1 MMILMVMMMMTV
13 GYGADVDGVS
23 NDDADDDDD
32 CADDD
37 VGAND
42 EDRDI
47 VGSRYPRGFPT
58 SAWTLDFRVVLLMS
72 SRRRSSFL
80 PTLDV

>member
-1 MMILMVMMMMTV
+1 MILTVMMMMTV
-13 GYGADVDGVS
+13 GYGADVDGVC
-23 NDDADDDDD
+23 NDDADDND
-32 CADDD
+32 CAGDD

-47 VGSRYPRGFPT
+47 VGSRYPRGFHT
-58 SAWTLDFRVVLLMS
+58 SAWTLDFRGVLLTS

>member
-1 MMILMVMMMMTV
+1 MILMVMMMMTV
-13 GYGADVDGVS
+13 SYGADVDGVS
-23 NDDADDDDD
+23 NDDADD

-47 VGSRYPRGFPT
+47 VGSRYPRGFHT
-58 SAWTLDFRVVLLMS
+58 SAWTLDFRGVLLMS

>member
-1 MMILMVMMMMTV
+1 MMIFMVMMMMTV

-23 NDDADDDDD
+23 SDDADD
-32 CADDD
+32 DDD

-58 SAWTLDFRVVLLMS
+58 SAWTSDFRVVLLMS